1 MDQSPPEELPPAAID
16 FWNLIVPQL
25 VEVGRVN
32 DLDRPALA
40 QMCLAWSYCKEAE
53 REITRTGRYQT
64 IKAKTGSKY
73 TQTSPAVNDQK
84 TQDVN
89 LQRWFKLFGLVPAGR
104 GRILPVPVTTPDS
117 GGPKAPSLDD
127 FEREFRPSEPPGPL
141 ISSSLH
147 RQRQPKK
154 RAAKKKPA
162 AKPPKGRKPRG

>member
-1 MDQSPPEELPPAAID
+1 MDQNPPDDLPPLAVD
-16 FWNLIVPQL
+16 FWILIVPQL

-32 DLDRPALA
+32 DLDRPALG

-53 REITRTGRYQT
+53 REIARTGRYQT

-104 GRILPVPVTTPDS
+104 GRIVPVPVTTPDS
-117 GGPKAPSLDD
+117 GPKNPSLDD
-127 FEREFRPSEPPGPL
+127 FEKEFEPGEPPGPL
-141 ISSSLH
+141 IPEET
-147 RQRQPKK
+147 RKPRK

-162 AKPPKGRKPRG
+162 AKSPKGRKPRG